1 MSKIS
6 SQIKTIGINELYKNI
21 ELIMV
26 AGLVPL
32 VQSSPGIGKTSVAR
46 MFGFKNRLKLI
57 DVRLATADPTD
68 LTGFPR
74 INQQTNRAEYVPFNT
89 FPVEGD
95 PLPMVP
101 NPAFDS
107 TQPESATN
115 AKEVQAKGWLI
126 VFDEITSAVPA
137 LQAAAYKILLE
148 REVGLL
154 KLHPRVK
161 MIGLGNRMTDNAVV
175 SRMSTALQSRL
186 IHLVV
191 TSDRSTWCDWA
202 YSAGVFTPV
211 ISFLNSRPQLL
222 NSFEPDHND
231 NTFPCERTWE
241 FVSKLCKTAI
251 TLNQPINL
259 EMLPVIAGAIGQGA
273 AQEFLGF
280 MSIYNDLIPL
290 SEIVADPARA
300 RIPNE
305 PAGKWAITGVIADGI
320 NATNVDRLVVY
331 LQRLATEFQIITLQQ
346 IFALN
351 PAVLK
356 TPGAIKYATEMSKYL
371 IRRN

>member
-6 SQIKTIGINELYKNI
+6 SQIKTIGINDLYKNI
-21 ELIMV
+21 EIILV

-46 MFGFKNRLKLI
+46 MFGFKNKLKII

-74 INQQTNRAEYVPFNT
+74 INQMTNRAEYVPFDT

-95 PLPMVP
+95 PLPMVA

-107 TQPESATN
+107 KQPESATN
-115 AKEVQAKGWLI
+115 TKEVQANGWLI

-154 KLHPRVK
+154 KLHSRVK

-191 TSDRSTWCDWA
+191 TSDRATWCDWA
-202 YSAGVFTPV
+202 YSAGIFTPV
-211 ISFLNSRPQLL
+211 ISFVNSRPQLL
-222 NSFEPDHND
+222 NNFDPDHND

-251 TLNQPINL
+251 KLGQPVNL
-259 EMLPVIAGAIGQGA
+259 EMLPVIAGAVGQGA

-280 MSIYNDLIPL
+280 MSIYNDLVPF
-290 SEIVADPARA
+290 SEIVNDPARA
-300 RIPNE
+300 RVPVE
-305 PAGKWAITGVIADGI
+305 PAGKWAITGVLADNI
-320 NATNVDRLVVY
+320 NATNAGSIVTY
-331 LQRLATEFQIITLQQ
+331 LERLATEFQIITMQQ
-346 IFALN
+346 IYVLHPHVLQA
-351 PAVLK
+351 PAVV
-356 TPGAIKYATEMSKYL
+356 KYATKMAQYL